1 MYVVFACP
9 GAAMTTGPDQVAP
22 LSSDARQTSCS
33 RVLLS
38 ERSAEQIWPPD
49 SWLHSDSVTPT
60 RPFGPRATMPPSPP
74 LLFAVPTAG
83 AVSGKDTYCSSGPNV
98 AVPVL

>member
-1 MYVVFACP
+1 MNEVFACP

-22 LSSDARQTSCS
+22 LSSEARQTSCS

-38 ERSAEQIWPPD
+38 LRFAEQISPPD

-60 RPFGPRATMPPSPP
+60 RLPGPSATIAPSPP
-74 LLFAVPTAG
+74 LLYTAQTPES
-83 AVSGKDTYCSSGPNV
+83 AHTTNCRSGPNEH
-98 AVPVL
+98 VPVS